1 MGFSRQEYWSG
12 LPCLPSGGSSQ
23 PRDQAHVSCIASGFF
38 AAEPLGKHPLLPI
51 QFSIFS
57 RLSSEQAGAWPK
69 SHLGPRCHLNST
81 TFPREVCWYSFF
93 TSREIHL
100 WPGCSFFFFGHKT
113 TWLAGSWFPNQ
124 GWNLGPLKWKPGSL
138 IHWISKEFPWV
149 LFFSLFKYLLI
160 YLAAPGL
167 VTCGILVP
175 WPEIEPKP
183 PCIGSLSHWITREV
197 LQVLFFNSF
206 SFLGHINK
214 RGSFF
219 HTSTDF
225 WRPKQLP
232 TQENSRRAKSP
243 TVTQQVQGYSKNK
256 FWGGGRERKKE
267 VISC

>member
-1 MGFSRQEYWSG
+1 MRLVYKPRFTRNAPNPPGPFQTHSLLCVRVG
-12 LPCLPSGGSSQ
+12 LVARSCLTLCDPMDCSQPGSSVHGIFQ
-23 PRDQAHVSCIASGFF
+23 ARILEWVAMPSFRGIFPTQDQTHVSCIASRFF

-93 TSREIHL
+93 TSRKIHL
-100 WPGCSFFFFGHKT
+100 WPGCSFFFGHKT

-138 IHWISKEFPWV
+138 NHWISKEFPWV

-175 WPEIEPKP
+175 WPEIEPEP
-183 PCIGSLSHWITREV
+183 PALGVLATGSP
-197 LQVLFFNSF
+197 
-206 SFLGHINK
+206 G
-214 RGSFF
+214 
-219 HTSTDF
+219 
-225 WRPKQLP
+225 
-232 TQENSRRAKSP
+232 KS
-243 TVTQQVQGYSKNK
+243 YRCW
-256 FWGGGRERKKE
+256 F
-267 VISC
+267 